1 MLGCSVGVGG
11 RGRRGRGEGVG
22 WLAVATTTAVSKVV
36 TQGRARKQVKAAR
49 AAAARAIIS
58 GRFPS
63 LIWWM
68 EATAAAADRPTDQSA
83 GPFGPRVADDDA
95 NPSCRIPHQQACQM
109 HNAWGM
115 PGSRSDKPLASMH
128 WPPAARFAPKSGLPE
143 HANAEACDKKRKKQV
158 CVCRDGSSCGPVTA
172 RRSVG
177 PRLLMWIH

>member
-1 MLGCSVGVGG
+1 
-11 RGRRGRGEGVG
+11 VG

-83 GPFGPRVADDDA
+83 GPFGPSSRRRRRKPIMPHTAPTSMSDA
-95 NPSCRIPHQQACQM
+95 QRMGHARISQ
-109 HNAWGM
+109 
-115 PGSRSDKPLASMH
+115 
-128 WPPAARFAPKSGLPE
+128 
-143 HANAEACDKKRKKQV
+143 
-158 CVCRDGSSCGPVTA
+158 
-172 RRSVG
+172 
-177 PRLLMWIH
+177 